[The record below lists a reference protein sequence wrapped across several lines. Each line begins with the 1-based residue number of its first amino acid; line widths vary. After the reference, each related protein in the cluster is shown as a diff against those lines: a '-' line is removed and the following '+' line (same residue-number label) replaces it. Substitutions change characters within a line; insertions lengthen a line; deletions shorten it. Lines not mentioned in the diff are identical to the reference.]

1 MTENRFDPK
10 VETWV
15 ALRTSARWEKKIA
28 TLLQSS
34 DVPVFVPL
42 MSRVIQYPGKRQLTE
57 IPLFSGY
64 VFTSE
69 SDFIGNAKVP
79 ISCRNQVA
87 QVLRPSDPTRLSEE
101 LARIADLIQNHQ
113 LVQEKIY
120 GQPGE
125 RVVIKS
131 GSFAGH
137 EGIILDLKPNK
148 KMLVVEVSFLK
159 CRLEVEI
166 EEHLVEKAP

>member
-1 MTENRFDPK
+1 
-10 VETWV
+10 
-15 ALRTSARWEKKIA
+15 
-28 TLLQSS
+28 
-34 DVPVFVPL
+34 
-42 MSRVIQYPGKRQLTE
+42 
-57 IPLFSGY
+57 
-64 VFTSE
+64 
-69 SDFIGNAKVP
+69 
-79 ISCRNQVA
+79 
-87 QVLRPSDPTRLSEE
+87 
-101 LARIADLIQNHQ
+101 